1 VNVIKSKF
9 NCCVNFNTYLNSEQR
24 LRKINCK
31 AVVKFITIC
40 YNRLLGILGN
50 NELEIMWLE
59 ELFA

>member
-1 VNVIKSKF
+1 
-9 NCCVNFNTYLNSEQR
+9 VNFNTYLNSEQR